1 MLSFVAAA
9 IIGVAIGILSGMLGI
24 GGGTVMVPLFRL
36 AFGLDPLAATATS
49 LFSIIPTSLA
59 GLSKHLRNGTCI
71 PRIGLICGFAGACA
85 SPLGVLAATH
95 SPNWAVMGG
104 TSLVIGY
111 SSITMLR
118 RGIAAVRAERAAAAA
133 SPSKAIGAERAGAD
147 ATASKAAGACAG
159 GLKDAGAKGAE
170 GARSSTEAAHVAM
183 TTRTVAA
190 MIAIGLIAGFM
201 GGYVGV
207 GGGFIMVPLF
217 ISVLGISMREAS
229 GTSLVAVCILAVPGV
244 IEQALLGNV
253 HVSVGLAIAVGS
265 MPGSIL
271 GASLVKRIPESALRL
286 LFASFLLVV
295 AVILVLNEVVG

>member
-9 IIGVAIGILSGMLGI
+9 IIGIAIGILSGMLGI

-159 GLKDAGAKGAE
+159 GVKDAE

-190 MIAIGLIAGFM
+190 MIVIGLIAGFM

-265 MPGSIL
+265 MPGSML
-271 GASLVKRIPESALRL
+271 GASLVRRIPESALRL

>member
-133 SPSKAIGAERAGAD
+133 SPSKAAGAGAD
-147 ATASKAAGACAG
+147 ATASKAADACAG
-159 GLKDAGAKGAE
+159 GVKDAE
-170 GARSSTEAAHVAM
+170 GARSSTEAAHAAM
-183 TTRTVAA
+183 TMRTVAA

>member
-71 PRIGLICGFAGACA
+71 PRIGLICGCAGACA

-159 GLKDAGAKGAE
+159 GVKDPE

>member
-71 PRIGLICGFAGACA
+71 PRIGLICGCAGACA
-85 SPLGVLAATH
+85 SPLGVFAATH

-118 RGIAAVRAERAAAAA
+118 RGIAAVRAERAAAAV
-133 SPSKAIGAERAGAD
+133 SPSKAAGAGAD
-147 ATASKAAGACAG
+147 ATASKAAGACAEG
-159 GLKDAGAKGAE
+159 VKDPE
-170 GARSSTEAAHVAM
+170 GACSSIEAAHVAM

>member
-133 SPSKAIGAERAGAD
+133 SPSKAIGAERVGAG
-147 ATASKAAGACAG
+147 ATASKTAGTCAG
-159 GLKDAGAKGAE
+159 GAKGAE
-170 GARSSTEAAHVAM
+170 GARSSTEAAHAAM

-253 HVSVGLAIAVGS
+253 HMSVGLAIAVGS

>member
-71 PRIGLICGFAGACA
+71 PRIGLICGCAGACA

-133 SPSKAIGAERAGAD
+133 SPSKAIGAEHAGAD
-147 ATASKAAGACAG
+147 ATASKAAGACAEG
-159 GLKDAGAKGAE
+159 VKDAE

-207 GGGFIMVPLF
+207 GGGFVMVPLF

>member
-133 SPSKAIGAERAGAD
+133 SPSKAIGAERVGAD

-159 GLKDAGAKGAE
+159 GVKDAE
-170 GARSSTEAAHVAM
+170 SARSSTEAAHVAM

-190 MIAIGLIAGFM
+190 MIVIGLIAGFM

>member
-1 MLSFVAAA
+1 
-9 IIGVAIGILSGMLGI
+9 
-24 GGGTVMVPLFRL
+24 
-36 AFGLDPLAATATS
+36 
-49 LFSIIPTSLA
+49 
-59 GLSKHLRNGTCI
+59 
-71 PRIGLICGFAGACA
+71 
-85 SPLGVLAATH
+85 
-95 SPNWAVMGG
+95 
-104 TSLVIGY
+104 
-111 SSITMLR
+111 
-118 RGIAAVRAERAAAAA
+118 
-133 SPSKAIGAERAGAD
+133 
-147 ATASKAAGACAG
+147 
-159 GLKDAGAKGAE
+159 
-170 GARSSTEAAHVAM
+170 M

-271 GASLVKRIPESALRL
+271 GASLDS
-286 LFASFLLVV
+286 
-295 AVILVLNEVVG
+295 IL

>member
-71 PRIGLICGFAGACA
+71 PRIGLICGCAGACA

-147 ATASKAAGACAG
+147 ATASKAADACAG
-159 GLKDAGAKGAE
+159 GVKDAE
-170 GARSSTEAAHVAM
+170 GARSSTEAAHAAM
-183 TTRTVAA
+183 TMRTVAA

>member
-71 PRIGLICGFAGACA
+71 PRIGLICGCAGACA

-147 ATASKAAGACAG
+147 ATASKAAGACAEG
-159 GLKDAGAKGAE
+159 VKDAE

-190 MIAIGLIAGFM
+190 MIVIGLIAGFM

-207 GGGFIMVPLF
+207 GGGFVMVPLF
-217 ISVLGISMREAS
+217 ISVLGISMRGAS

>member
-71 PRIGLICGFAGACA
+71 PRIGLICGCAGACA

-118 RGIAAVRAERAAAAA
+118 RGIAAVRAERAAAAV
-133 SPSKAIGAERAGAD
+133 SPSKAAGAGAD
-147 ATASKAAGACAG
+147 ATASKAVGACAEG
-159 GLKDAGAKGAE
+159 VKDPE

>member
-85 SPLGVLAATH
+85 SPFGVLAATH

-159 GLKDAGAKGAE
+159 SVKDAE
-170 GARSSTEAAHVAM
+170 GACSSIEAAYVAM

>member
-71 PRIGLICGFAGACA
+71 PRIGLICGCAGACA

-118 RGIAAVRAERAAAAA
+118 RGIAAVRAERAAVAV
-133 SPSKAIGAERAGAD
+133 SPSKAAGAGAD
-147 ATASKAAGACAG
+147 ATASKAVGACAEG
-159 GLKDAGAKGAE
+159 VKDAE

>member
-71 PRIGLICGFAGACA
+71 PRIGLICGCAGACA

-147 ATASKAAGACAG
+147 ATASKAAGACAEG
-159 GLKDAGAKGAE
+159 VKDAE

-207 GGGFIMVPLF
+207 GGGFVMVPLF
-217 ISVLGISMREAS
+217 ISVLGISMRGAS

>member
-71 PRIGLICGFAGACA
+71 PRIGLICGCAGACA

-118 RGIAAVRAERAAAAA
+118 RGIAAVRAERAAVAV
-133 SPSKAIGAERAGAD
+133 SPSKAAGAGAD

-159 GLKDAGAKGAE
+159 GVKDAE
-170 GARSSTEAAHVAM
+170 GARSSIEAAHVAM

>member
-71 PRIGLICGFAGACA
+71 PRIGLICGFAGPCA

-118 RGIAAVRAERAAAAA
+118 RGIASVRAERAAAAA
-133 SPSKAIGAERAGAD
+133 SPSKAIGAERAGTD

-159 GLKDAGAKGAE
+159 GVKDAE

-207 GGGFIMVPLF
+207 GGGFVMVPLF

>member
-118 RGIAAVRAERAAAAA
+118 RGIAAVRAERAAAAV
-133 SPSKAIGAERAGAD
+133 SPSKAAGAGAD
-147 ATASKAAGACAG
+147 ATASKAVGACAG
-159 GLKDAGAKGAE
+159 GVKDPE
-170 GARSSTEAAHVAM
+170 GACSSIEAAHVAM

-207 GGGFIMVPLF
+207 GGGFVMVPLF

-295 AVILVLNEVVG
+295 AIILVLNEVVG

>member
-147 ATASKAAGACAG
+147 ATASKAAGACAEG
-159 GLKDAGAKGAE
+159 VKDAE

>member
-9 IIGVAIGILSGMLGI
+9 IVGVAIGILSGMLGI

-71 PRIGLICGFAGACA
+71 PRIGLICGCAGACA

-133 SPSKAIGAERAGAD
+133 SPSKAAGAGAD
-147 ATASKAAGACAG
+147 ATASKAVGACAG
-159 GLKDAGAKGAE
+159 GVKDPE
-170 GARSSTEAAHVAM
+170 GACSSIEAAHVAM

-295 AVILVLNEVVG
+295 AIILVLNEVVG

>member
-71 PRIGLICGFAGACA
+71 PRIGLICGCAGACA

-118 RGIAAVRAERAAAAA
+118 RGIAAVRAERAAAAV
-133 SPSKAIGAERAGAD
+133 SPSKAAGAGAD
-147 ATASKAAGACAG
+147 ATASKAVGACAEG
-159 GLKDAGAKGAE
+159 VKDPE
-170 GARSSTEAAHVAM
+170 GACSSIEAAHVAM

>member
-133 SPSKAIGAERAGAD
+133 SPSKAVGAGAD
-147 ATASKAAGACAG
+147 ATASKAADACAEG
-159 GLKDAGAKGAE
+159 VKDAE

-190 MIAIGLIAGFM
+190 MIVIGLIAGFM

>member
-147 ATASKAAGACAG
+147 ATASKAVGACAG
-159 GLKDAGAKGAE
+159 GVKDAE

>member
-71 PRIGLICGFAGACA
+71 PRIGLICGCAGACA

-118 RGIAAVRAERAAAAA
+118 RGIAAVRAERAAAAV
-133 SPSKAIGAERAGAD
+133 SPSKAAGAGAD
-147 ATASKAAGACAG
+147 ATASKAAGACAEG
-159 GLKDAGAKGAE
+159 VKDAE
-170 GARSSTEAAHVAM
+170 GARSSAEAAHVAM

-207 GGGFIMVPLF
+207 GGGFVMVPLF

>member
-71 PRIGLICGFAGACA
+71 PRIGLTCGFAGACA

-133 SPSKAIGAERAGAD
+133 SPSKAVGAGAD
-147 ATASKAAGACAG
+147 ATASKAADACAG
-159 GLKDAGAKGAE
+159 GAKGAE

-201 GGYVGV
+201 GGYIGV

-253 HVSVGLAIAVGS
+253 HMSVGLAIAVGS

>member
-9 IIGVAIGILSGMLGI
+9 IVGVAIGILSGMLGI

-71 PRIGLICGFAGACA
+71 PRIGLICGCAGACA

-118 RGIAAVRAERAAAAA
+118 RGIAAVRAERAAAAV
-133 SPSKAIGAERAGAD
+133 SPSKAAGAGAD
-147 ATASKAAGACAG
+147 ATASKAVGACAG
-159 GLKDAGAKGAE
+159 GVKDPE
-170 GARSSTEAAHVAM
+170 GACSSIEAAHVAM

>member
-85 SPLGVLAATH
+85 SPFGVLAATH

-159 GLKDAGAKGAE
+159 SVKDAE
-170 GARSSTEAAHVAM
+170 GACSSIEAAYVAM

-229 GTSLVAVCILAVPGV
+229 GTSLVAVCILVVPGV

>member
-133 SPSKAIGAERAGAD
+133 SPSEAIGAERAGAD
-147 ATASKAAGACAG
+147 ATASKAAGACAEG
-159 GLKDAGAKGAE
+159 VKDAE

-217 ISVLGISMREAS
+217 ISVIGISMREAS

-271 GASLVKRIPESALRL
+271 GASLVKRIPESSLRL

>member
-71 PRIGLICGFAGACA
+71 PRIGLIFGCAGACA

-147 ATASKAAGACAG
+147 ATASKAAGACAEG
-159 GLKDAGAKGAE
+159 VKDAE

-207 GGGFIMVPLF
+207 GGGPVMVPLF

>member
-133 SPSKAIGAERAGAD
+133 SPSKAAD
-147 ATASKAAGACAG
+147 ACAG
-159 GLKDAGAKGAE
+159 GVKDAE
-170 GARSSTEAAHVAM
+170 GTRSSTEAAHAAM
-183 TTRTVAA
+183 TMRTVAA

>member
-71 PRIGLICGFAGACA
+71 PRIGLICGCAGACA

-133 SPSKAIGAERAGAD
+133 SPSEAIGAERAGAD
-147 ATASKAAGACAG
+147 ATASKAAGACAEG
-159 GLKDAGAKGAE
+159 VKDAE

-207 GGGFIMVPLF
+207 GGGFVMVPLF

>member
-71 PRIGLICGFAGACA
+71 PRIGLICGCAGACA

-118 RGIAAVRAERAAAAA
+118 RGIAAVRAERAAAAV
-133 SPSKAIGAERAGAD
+133 SPSKAAGAGAD

-159 GLKDAGAKGAE
+159 GVKDPE

>member
-71 PRIGLICGFAGACA
+71 PRIGLICGCAGACA

-147 ATASKAAGACAG
+147 ATASKAAGACAEG
-159 GLKDAGAKGAE
+159 VKDAE

-207 GGGFIMVPLF
+207 GGGFVMVPLF

-295 AVILVLNEVVG
+295 AVMLVLNEVVG

>member
-133 SPSKAIGAERAGAD
+133 SPSKAAGAGAD

-159 GLKDAGAKGAE
+159 GAKDAE
-170 GARSSTEAAHVAM
+170 GAHSSTEAAHVAM

-207 GGGFIMVPLF
+207 GGGVIMVPLF

>member
-71 PRIGLICGFAGACA
+71 PRIGLICGCAGACA

-133 SPSKAIGAERAGAD
+133 SPSKAAGAGAD
-147 ATASKAAGACAG
+147 ATASKAVGACAG
-159 GLKDAGAKGAE
+159 GVKDPE
-170 GARSSTEAAHVAM
+170 GACSSIEAAHVAM

-295 AVILVLNEVVG
+295 AIILVLNEVVG

>member
-71 PRIGLICGFAGACA
+71 PRIGLICGCAGACA

-133 SPSKAIGAERAGAD
+133 SPSKAAGAGAD
-147 ATASKAAGACAG
+147 ATASKAADACAEGVEDPEGAC
-159 GLKDAGAKGAE
+159 
-170 GARSSTEAAHVAM
+170 SSIEAAHVAM

-295 AVILVLNEVVG
+295 AIILVLNEVVG

>member
-71 PRIGLICGFAGACA
+71 PRIGLICGCAGACA

-118 RGIAAVRAERAAAAA
+118 RGIAAVRAERAAAAV
-133 SPSKAIGAERAGAD
+133 SPSKAAGAGAD
-147 ATASKAAGACAG
+147 ATASKAVGACAEG
-159 GLKDAGAKGAE
+159 VKDPE
-170 GARSSTEAAHVAM
+170 GACSSIEAAHVAM

-190 MIAIGLIAGFM
+190 IIAIGLIAGFM

>member
-49 LFSIIPTSLA
+49 LFSIIPTSLV

-71 PRIGLICGFAGACA
+71 PRIGLICGCAGACA

-133 SPSKAIGAERAGAD
+133 SLSKAIGAERAGAD
-147 ATASKAAGACAG
+147 ATASKAAGACAEG
-159 GLKDAGAKGAE
+159 VKDAE

>member
-133 SPSKAIGAERAGAD
+133 PPSKAIGAERAGAD
-147 ATASKAAGACAG
+147 ATASKAADACAG
-159 GLKDAGAKGAE
+159 GVKDAE
-170 GARSSTEAAHVAM
+170 GACSSIEAAHVAM
-183 TTRTVAA
+183 TMRTVAA

-201 GGYVGV
+201 GGYAGV

>member
-71 PRIGLICGFAGACA
+71 PRIGLICGCAGACA

-133 SPSKAIGAERAGAD
+133 SPSKAAGAGAD
-147 ATASKAAGACAG
+147 ATASKAVGACAEG
-159 GLKDAGAKGAE
+159 VKDPE
-170 GARSSTEAAHVAM
+170 GACSSIEAAHVAM

-253 HVSVGLAIAVGS
+253 YVSVGLAIAVGS

>member
-71 PRIGLICGFAGACA
+71 PRIGLICGCAGACA

-133 SPSKAIGAERAGAD
+133 SPSKVIGAERAGAD
-147 ATASKAAGACAG
+147 ATASKAAGACAEG
-159 GLKDAGAKGAE
+159 VKDAE

-183 TTRTVAA
+183 TARTVAA

-207 GGGFIMVPLF
+207 GGGFVMVPLF